1 MDEDAV
7 VMRVGLSTGVTLPY
21 VSVGPSSAMPVLL
34 LHAWGESHRCFD
46 RLLAALPDSVRAVA
60 IDLRGHGEADRPPT
74 GYALTEVAD
83 DIVAFMD
90 AVGLSS
96 AVLLGSSSGGYLA
109 QQVAVT
115 HPDRVSGLMLVGS
128 PRDLRGRPFFADEVD
143 ELSDPVDAA
152 WVRESLTW
160 FPRFHRVPE
169 WYIDDRVRDGVL
181 LPAQVWR
188 QTLYGLCNAVP
199 PTETA
204 TITSPTLIVW
214 GDRDQLLSREQQEQL
229 AAAITGSRL
238 LVYKNTGHL
247 VLWEQPERVAR
258 DLTNFVELLPRHPG

>member
-1 MDEDAV
+1 MAV
-7 VMRVGLSTGVTLPY
+7 
-21 VSVGPSSAMPVLL
+21 
-34 LHAWGESHRCFD
+34 
-46 RLLAALPDSVRAVA
+46 
-60 IDLRGHGEADRPPT
+60 DLRGHGEADRSAT

-90 AVGLSS
+90 AVGLPS

-128 PRDLRGRPFFADEVD
+128 PHDLRGRPHFADEVD

-160 FPRFHRVPE
+160 FPRFHGVPE
-169 WYIDDRVRDGVL
+169 WYIDDRVRDGML

-188 QTLYGLCNAVP
+188 QALYGLCNAVP
-199 PTETA
+199 PTETGG
-204 TITSPTLIVW
+204 ITAPTLIVW
-214 GDRDQLLSREQQEQL
+214 GDRDHLLSREQQERL

-238 LVYKNTGHL
+238 LVYENTGHL

-258 DLTNFVELLPRHPG
+258 DLTDFVELQERGGSAPDRRPNP